1 MRQIAIVLTALLVT
15 AFDAGVAM
23 ADRPDGYQ
31 QRNAWA
37 QKHRKVRGGPP
48 PWAPAHGYR
57 RKHGS
62 HGYGHDVATG
72 ELPRPAIDL
81 NVGRCQRDMIGGAIG
96 AGAGAAI
103 GSTIGDGDER
113 RAAIAAG
120 AVIGTIV
127 GGAIGRAMDEAD
139 QACVGRALEYA
150 EDGQA
155 IEWASPENDT
165 YQVVP
170 TRTYQVETGQY
181 CREYR
186 TQARIG
192 GTLERVY
199 GRACRQPDGS
209 WELVS

>member
-1 MRQIAIVLTALLVT
+1 MG
-15 AFDAGVAM
+15 AG
-23 ADRPDGYQ
+23 PWLPTQ
-31 QRNAWA
+31 AW
-37 QKHRKVRGGPP
+37 Q
-48 PWAPAHGYR
+48 
-57 RKHGS
+57 S
-62 HGYGHDVATG
+62 CYGHDVDTG

-81 NVGRCQRDMIGGAIG
+81 SVGRCHRDIIGGAIG
-96 AGAGAAI
+96 AAAGAAI

-120 AVIGTIV
+120 AVIGTTV
-127 GGAIGRAMDEAD
+127 GGAIGRTMDEAD
-139 QACVGRALEYA
+139 QACVGQTLEYA
-150 EDGQA
+150 EDGQV
-155 IEWASPENDT
+155 IEWTSPEDET
-165 YQVVP
+165 YQLVP

-199 GRACRQPDGS
+199 GRACRQPNGS